1 MRTSLAT
8 PYTSPVVNAALTAP
22 SSLSVAAI
30 VAKAPAGRETAHVLP
45 PKPVLERAASEENER
60 EPVKRWLPCATK
72 ASQLLASSNV
82 ANTRD
87 EMRISLRAGCAACW
101 RFHREVACGLLKLY
115 DSL

>member
-1 MRTSLAT
+1 MSYSFANETMAIGLASK
-8 PYTSPVVNAALTAP
+8 PAVVNAALTAP

-30 VAKAPAGRETAHVLP
+30 VAKAGRETAHVLP

-72 ASQLLASSNV
+72 ASQLLASSTI

-87 EMRISLRAGCAACW
+87 EMRISLRAAPCW
-101 RFHREVACGLLKLY
+101 RFHREVSCGLLS
-115 DSL
+115 SL